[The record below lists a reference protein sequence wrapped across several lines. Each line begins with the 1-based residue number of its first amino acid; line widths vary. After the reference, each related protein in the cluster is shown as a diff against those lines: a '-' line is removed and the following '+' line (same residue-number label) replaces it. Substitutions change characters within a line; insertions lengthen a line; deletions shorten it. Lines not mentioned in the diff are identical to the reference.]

1 MFVTLSDGSV
11 RNTYGVR
18 LRNKHGEPRM
28 FGIHVSGDLGLGLS
42 LEGTPY
48 HAVEVAASETL
59 TIRAYVTAPAGREIA
74 QIEESPIRFWVED
87 NGNGERAYQNTIFNG
102 KGS

>member
-11 RNTYGVR
+11 RNTYEVR

-48 HAVEVAASETL
+48 HAVGSERDPDHSCLCHRTRRPRD
-59 TIRAYVTAPAGREIA
+59 RATR
-74 QIEESPIRFWVED
+74 
-87 NGNGERAYQNTIFNG
+87 G
-102 KGS
+102 KSHPLLGGG